1 MEDRE
6 QERERELE
14 RNGRA
19 AHRTSGNGT
28 ANEEQ

>member
-19 AHRTSGNGT
+19 APRTSGNGT